1 MFEVE
6 GCEFGDDVFE
16 GSVRRNDAEFGLCC
30 HCRGS
35 GDKWEAECGE
45 IVGKLVVVTAV
56 RGQSWSAW
64 VAAMQKLLERR
75 AQL

>member
-1 MFEVE
+1 VFEVE

-16 GSVRRNDAEFGLCC
+16 GSFGRDDAELGLYC
-30 HCRGS
+30 HCRGF
-35 GDKWEAECGE
+35 GDRWEAECGE